1 MAYQADIRISV
12 KGGKQ
17 IEQLSKAA
25 ELLTPVIEEANQA
38 FKIFGDLQNQNL
50 PLLRNFNR
58 VLQEN
63 RKAFNDAV
71 LGTKEATTAAQAL
84 VQAERAVNGELERR
98 NTLLNAVRAG
108 GFGPKQADPAQKVN
122 AQKLQ
127 AKDEEALQNA
137 LLEME
142 RKKQKAFE
150 DTFKLKGQSVNIE
163 GRSLKILDEKQDLQQ
178 KLSQMQQR
186 DNKLRGQSVNIEQ
199 RLQKIISEEKSLQDA
214 LFKLE
219 QKSTREL
226 EEKFLLRRKNKNELD
241 NEIKKVKSLRQAE
254 ISEAVAQI
262 EQTKQQ
268 VASEIKINASRRE
281 RMIMNNRELQFE
293 IKLNRILDQR
303 RAKEIN
309 DRAISNALIG
319 GAFPLLFGQ
328 GLGASVGGA
337 AGGFAGGKKGGQFGF
352 ALSLLGTVL
361 GSQLDNLAKKA
372 RELGEALREPV
383 KNIDTLVKAIG
394 QSNTPFGD
402 TINTL
407 KRLGLEGVAANE
419 VLNRFNRTFNTN
431 RSSLTE
437 LGEESIRLNNELAKL
452 GTSITLFIAGPL
464 AKLIETINDTL
475 GNTTI
480 KGIRRDSKIEARN
493 LAMQKFGI
501 NNFEAKK
508 NVDIFSFALSKI
520 RGEKKIDGQTFEEFA
535 KSIESGIFNR
545 RMNEQGLGG
554 QAGTKDFANE
564 DLQKLIKDRR
574 DFELSVLKSNLAI
587 EKQSLTTRKEDLEVL
602 KRRIDSQKLQEQ
614 ITIKNKNLAS
624 LQTDEAKAQAQFELD
639 KLIVQKQISDEL
651 LRQSIILANPI
662 DAELIKLNNAIRDIN
677 DSQLQ
682 AVNLSKTMA
691 SSFEES
697 FKGIVNGTMSIQDAF
712 RNMLNSIA
720 NHFINTAAK
729 MAANQLQRGLLGI
742 LGQGIAGAFSSG
754 SSFKNFGSTSV
765 GTAGQF
771 IGSVKGFPT
780 FADGGRPPVGRASIV
795 GERGPELFVPNRSG
809 TIIPNNRLGGGN
821 NTSVVVNVDASGSD
835 VQGDEEQATQFG
847 SAIAT
852 AIQSE
857 LIKQQRPGGLLSR

>member
-84 VQAERAVNGELERR
+84 VQAERAVNSELERR

-108 GFGPKQADPAQKVN
+108 GFGPKQADPAQKVA

-127 AKDEEALQNA
+127 AKDEQALQNA
-137 LLEME
+137 LLAKE
-142 RKKQKAFE
+142 REKQQAFE
-150 DTFKLKGQSVNIE
+150 DSFKLKGQSVNIE
-163 GRSLKILDEKQDLQQ
+163 KRTKKILQ
-178 KLSQMQQR
+178 
-186 DNKLRGQSVNIEQ
+186 EQ
-199 RLQKIISEEKSLQDA
+199 LA
-214 LFKLE
+214 LEQGLLKLE
-219 QKSTREL
+219 QKSA
-226 EEKFLLRRKNKNELD
+226 EKLQQEKTLRNEL
-241 NEIKKVKSLRQAE
+241 LT
-254 ISEAVAQI
+254 
-262 EQTKQQ
+262 QTKQQ
-268 VASEIKINASRRE
+268 VSEKVKQLNLEASKENNLIKARVTETNKLVESELKLNMLRRE
-281 RMIMNNRELQFE
+281 RMIDANEELLLE
-293 IKLNRILDQR
+293 VKLNKIKDQAAANELR
-303 RAKEIN
+303 RQRNQQAL
-309 DRAISNALIG
+309 SNAIIG

-337 AGGFAGGKKGGQFGF
+337 AGGFVGGKKGGQFGF
-352 ALSLLGTVL
+352 ALSLAGTAL

-475 GNTTI
+475 GNQTI
-480 KGIRRDSKIEARN
+480 KGIKRDAGLEAFN
-493 LAMQKFGI
+493 LGMEKFAP
-501 NNFEAKK
+501 NTPKVFANLQAKQNF
-508 NVDIFSFALSKI
+508 F
-520 RGEKKIDGQTFEEFA
+520 GKKIDGQTFDEFR
-535 KSIESGIFNR
+535 KSIEPGIFER
-545 RMNEQGLGG
+545 KMNEAGLGG

-564 DLQKLIKDRR
+564 DLQKLIQGRR
-574 DFELSVLKSNLAI
+574 EFELSVLRSNLAI

-614 ITIKNKNLAS
+614 ITIKQKNLAS
-624 LQTDEAKAQAQFELD
+624 LQTNEAKAQAKFELD

-697 FKGIVNGTMSIQDAF
+697 FKGIVSGTMSVEQAF
-712 RNMLNSIA
+712 GNMLNKIA
-720 NHFINTAAK
+720 DHFLNLAAK
-729 MAANQLQRGLLGI
+729 LMASKLQQGI
-742 LGQGIAGAFSSG
+742 LGLLTKGIGGGG
-754 SSFKNFGSTSV
+754 SDFGKFDLGLSFGSDFMNMP
-765 GTAGQF
+765 QLF
-771 IGSVKGFPT
+771 K
-780 FADGGRPPVGRASIV
+780 FADGGRPPVGRPSIV
-795 GERGPELFVPNRSG
+795 GEKGPELFVPRSSG
-809 TIIPNNRLGGGN
+809 NIIPNNKLGGGSTN
-821 NTSVVVNVDASGSD
+821 NVVVNVDASGSD
-835 VQGDEEQATQFG
+835 VQGDEAAAKEIGTLISVAVQG
-847 SAIAT
+847 
-852 AIQSE
+852 E
-857 LIKQQRPGGLLSR
+857 LLKQQRPGGLLSR

>member
-17 IEQLSKAA
+17 IEQLSNAA

-38 FKIFGDLQNQNL
+38 FKTFGDLQNQNL

-71 LGTKEATTAAQAL
+71 LGTREATTAAQAL

-98 NTLLNAVRAG
+98 NTLLNAVRVRDAG
-108 GFGPKQADPAQKVN
+108 GFGPKQADPAQKVA

-127 AKDEEALQNA
+127 AKDEQALQNA

-142 RKKQKAFE
+142 RKKQQAFE

-226 EEKFLLRRKNKNELD
+226 EEKFLLRRKNKNQLD
-241 NEIKKVKSLRQAE
+241 DEIRKVKSLRQAE
-254 ISEAVAQI
+254 ITEAVAQV

-268 VASEIKINASRRE
+268 VANEIKINASRRE
-281 RMIMNNRELQFE
+281 RMIMNNQELQFE

-475 GNTTI
+475 GNQTI
-480 KGIRRDSKIEARN
+480 KGIKRDAGLEAFN
-493 LAMQKFGI
+493 LGMEKFAP
-501 NNFEAKK
+501 NTPKVLANLQAKQNF
-508 NVDIFSFALSKI
+508 F
-520 RGEKKIDGQTFEEFA
+520 GKKIDGQTFDEFR
-535 KSIESGIFNR
+535 KSIEPGIFETK
-545 RMNEQGLGG
+545 MNEAGLGG

-564 DLQKLIKDRR
+564 DLQKLIQGRR
-574 DFELSVLKSNLAI
+574 EFELSVLRSNLAI

-614 ITIKNKNLAS
+614 ITIKQKNLAS

-697 FKGIVNGTMSIQDAF
+697 FKGIVSGTMSVEQAF
-712 RNMLNSIA
+712 GNMLNKIA
-720 NHFINTAAK
+720 DHFLNLAAK
-729 MAANQLQRGLLGI
+729 LMASKLQQGI
-742 LGQGIAGAFSSG
+742 LGLLTKGIGGGGSNFGQFDLGLNSG
-754 SSFKNFGSTSV
+754 SDFMNMPQLFK
-765 GTAGQF
+765 
-771 IGSVKGFPT
+771 
-780 FADGGRPPVGRASIV
+780 FADGGRPPVNRPSIV
-795 GERGPELFVPNRSG
+795 GEKGPELFVPRSSG
-809 TIIPNNRLGGGN
+809 NIIPNNKLGGGN
-821 NTSVVVNVDASGSD
+821 TNNVVVNVDASGSD
-835 VQGDEEQATQFG
+835 VQGDEAAAKEIGTLISVAVQG
-847 SAIAT
+847 
-852 AIQSE
+852 E
-857 LIKQQRPGGLLSR
+857 LLKQQRPGGLLSR

>member
-1 MAYQADIRISV
+1 VAYQADIRISV

-84 VQAERAVNGELERR
+84 VQAERAVNSELERR

-108 GFGPKQADPAQKVN
+108 GFGPKQADPAQKVA

-127 AKDEEALQNA
+127 AKDEQALQNA
-137 LLEME
+137 LLAKE
-142 RKKQKAFE
+142 REKQQAFE
-150 DTFKLKGQSVNIE
+150 DSFKLKGQSVNIE
-163 GRSLKILDEKQDLQQ
+163 KRTKKILQ
-178 KLSQMQQR
+178 
-186 DNKLRGQSVNIEQ
+186 EQ
-199 RLQKIISEEKSLQDA
+199 LA
-214 LFKLE
+214 LEQGLLKLE
-219 QKSTREL
+219 QKSA
-226 EEKFLLRRKNKNELD
+226 EKLQQEKTLRNEL
-241 NEIKKVKSLRQAE
+241 LT
-254 ISEAVAQI
+254 
-262 EQTKQQ
+262 QTKQQ
-268 VASEIKINASRRE
+268 VSEKVKQLNLEASKENNLIKARVTETNKLVESELKLNMLRRE
-281 RMIMNNRELQFE
+281 RMIDANEELLLE
-293 IKLNRILDQR
+293 VKLNKIKDQAAANELR
-303 RAKEIN
+303 RQRNQQAL
-309 DRAISNALIG
+309 SNAIIG

-337 AGGFAGGKKGGQFGF
+337 AGGFVGGKKGGQFGF
-352 ALSLLGTVL
+352 ALSLAGTAL

-475 GNTTI
+475 GNQTI
-480 KGIRRDSKIEARN
+480 KGIKRDAGLEAFN
-493 LAMQKFGI
+493 LGMEKFAP
-501 NNFEAKK
+501 NTPKVFANLQAKQNF
-508 NVDIFSFALSKI
+508 F
-520 RGEKKIDGQTFEEFA
+520 GKKIDGQTFDEFR
-535 KSIESGIFNR
+535 KSIEPGIFER
-545 RMNEQGLGG
+545 KMNEAGLGG

-564 DLQKLIKDRR
+564 DLQKLIQGRR
-574 DFELSVLKSNLAI
+574 EFELSVLRSNLAI

-614 ITIKNKNLAS
+614 ITIKQKNLAS
-624 LQTDEAKAQAQFELD
+624 LQTDEAKAQAKFELD

-697 FKGIVNGTMSIQDAF
+697 FKGIVSGTMSVEQAF
-712 RNMLNSIA
+712 GNMLNKIA
-720 NHFINTAAK
+720 DHFLNLAAK
-729 MAANQLQRGLLGI
+729 LMASKLQQGI
-742 LGQGIAGAFSSG
+742 LGLLTKGIGGGG
-754 SSFKNFGSTSV
+754 SDFGKFDLGLSFGSDFMNMP
-765 GTAGQF
+765 QLF
-771 IGSVKGFPT
+771 K
-780 FADGGRPPVGRASIV
+780 FADGGRPPVGRPSIV
-795 GERGPELFVPNRSG
+795 GEKGPELFVPRSSG
-809 TIIPNNRLGGGN
+809 NIIPNNKLGGGSTN
-821 NTSVVVNVDASGSD
+821 NVVVNVDASGSD
-835 VQGDEEQATQFG
+835 VQGDEAAAKEIGTLISVAVQG
-847 SAIAT
+847 
-852 AIQSE
+852 E
-857 LIKQQRPGGLLSR
+857 LLKQQRPGGLLSR